1 MIMTQRWAQT
11 VFALVAMLTVPAPQA
26 GAQTVDDQMAP
37 PGIWTV
43 AVASVAADANTR
55 VRSVGNSQPRF
66 THQTRLRSG
75 PRKVAGAVVGVI
87 GGFYAGGLIGAS
99 LDRNCRCDDPGLQ
112 GFVIGAPIGAI
123 AGGVLGFL
131 VASR

>member
-1 MIMTQRWAQT
+1 MTQRS
-11 VFALVAMLTVPAPQA
+11 ALTTLSLFLVLVSFTSQA
-26 GAQTVDDQMAP
+26 SAQTVDNQMAA
-37 PGIWTV
+37 PGIWKV
-43 AVASVAADANTR
+43 AVASVSADANTR
-55 VRSVGNSQPRF
+55 VRSAGNSQLRPTQR
-66 THQTRLRSG
+66 TRLNSG
-75 PRKVAGAVVGVI
+75 PRKVAGAVVGVV
-87 GGFYAGGLIGAS
+87 GGFVAGGLIGAS

>member
-1 MIMTQRWAQT
+1 MTQRSALT
-11 VFALVAMLTVPAPQA
+11 TFTMFLVLVSFASTA
-26 GAQTVDDQMAP
+26 GAQTVDDQRAA
-37 PGIWTV
+37 PGIWKV
-43 AVASVAADANTR
+43 AVASVSADANTR
-55 VRSVGNSQPRF
+55 VRSMGNSQPRL
-66 THQTRLRSG
+66 TQTRLHSG
-75 PRKVAGAVVGVI
+75 PRKVAGAVVGVV
-87 GGFYAGGLIGAS
+87 GGFFAGGLIGAS

>member
-1 MIMTQRWAQT
+1 VTKRSVLT
-11 VFALVAMLTVPAPQA
+11 TFSVFLVLVSFTSSA
-26 GAQTVDDQMAP
+26 GAQTVDEHVAA
-37 PGIWTV
+37 PGIWKV
-43 AVASVAADANTR
+43 AVASVSADANTR
-55 VRSVGNSQPRF
+55 VRPVGNSQARL
-66 THQTRLRSG
+66 TQQTRLHSG

-87 GGFYAGGLIGAS
+87 GGFFAGGLIGAS

>member
-1 MIMTQRWAQT
+1 MTRPS
-11 VFALVAMLTVPAPQA
+11 ALTTFSMFLVLLSFTSRAW
-26 GAQTVDDQMAP
+26 AQTVDDQVAA
-37 PGIWTV
+37 PGIWKV
-43 AVASVAADANTR
+43 AVASLSADANTR
-55 VRSVGNSQPRF
+55 VRSAGHSQPQL
-66 THQTRLRSG
+66 TQQTRLRPG

-87 GGFYAGGLIGAS
+87 GGFFAGGLIGAS